1 MLREIRALGYDGG
14 YTAVTD
20 FLRSVRPPATAPF
33 EVRVDV
39 LRHGYETSGCGG
51 HAAWSKGGCWS
62 ALIWA
67 GVR

>member
-1 MLREIRALGYDGG
+1 MRNRALLFVVA
-14 YTAVTD
+14 AVIG
-20 FLRSVRPPATAPF
+20 LAS
-33 EVRVDV
+33 V